1 MGGDSCG
8 AIRARSCCSWAKSLR
23 PGDEWSE
30 ARELDWHHL
39 DHPMHVGVKRLVA
52 GLNAV
57 YRASHALYC
66 ESEGFQWLAS
76 DENAHSVFAWLRRSG
91 ADDPPVAVVANFM
104 PVARDSYVLPLPA
117 AGRWREVVNT
127 DASQYAGRARA
138 TSAPLRHTP
147 VRPADARPRRVLG
160 FLRSRR

>member
-1 MGGDSCG
+1 
-8 AIRARSCCSWAKSLR
+8 
-23 PGDEWSE
+23 
-30 ARELDWHHL
+30 
-39 DHPMHVGVKRLVA
+39 MHVGVKRLVA

-76 DENAHSVFAWLRRSG
+76 DDNAHSVFAWLRRSG